1 MIRRVAAACVAAA
14 MLAACSGRSGI
25 YHEVEPGQTIYRI
38 ARAYDVEIR
47 DLMDQN
53 GIEDPRTLR
62 TGELLWIPGAS
73 RPIHVPPYVGNTPA
87 GGPDL
92 PPGKRFVRPVSGT
105 VSSGFGTRG
114 GRLHDGVDILAP
126 EGTKVRAAAH
136 GVVIYAGDGMKG
148 YGNAVVIDHGEEV
161 TTLYAH
167 LREIRIQSGDAVAA
181 GEPIGTVGTT
191 GNATTPHLHF
201 ELRVGDQAV
210 DPERYL

>member
-1 MIRRVAAACVAAA
+1 MIVRIAAACVAAA
-14 MLAACSGRSGI
+14 LLAACSGRSGI

-38 ARAYDVEIR
+38 ARAYGVEIR
-47 DLMDQN
+47 DLMEQN
-53 GIEDPRTLR
+53 GIEDPRALR

-73 RPIHVPPYVGNTPA
+73 RALRVPPYEGGA
-87 GGPDL
+87 GVVAAVL
-92 PPGKRFVRPVSGT
+92 PSGKRFVRPLDGPI
-105 VSSGFGTRG
+105 SSGFGSRG
-114 GRLHDGVDILAP
+114 GRPHDGIDILAP
-126 EGTKVRAAAH
+126 EGTKVRAAAY

-167 LREIRIQSGDAVAA
+167 LREIRIESGDAVGE

-201 ELRVGDQAV
+201 ELRVGDRAV

>member
-1 MIRRVAAACVAAA
+1 VIPRLAAACVAAA
-14 MLAACSGRSGI
+14 LLAACSGRAGI
-25 YHEVEPGQTIYRI
+25 YHKVEPGQTFYRI
-38 ARAYDVEIR
+38 ARAYGVEIR
-47 DLMDQN
+47 DLMAHN

-73 RPIHVPPYVGNTPA
+73 RTVRVPPYEGSTAGVAPA
-87 GGPDL
+87 PL
-92 PPGKRFVRPVSGT
+92 SGKRFVWPLHGS
-105 VSSGFGTRG
+105 VSSGFGNKG
-114 GRLHDGVDILAP
+114 GRLHDGIDILAP
-126 EGTKVRAAAH
+126 EGTKVRAAAY

-148 YGNAVVIDHGEEV
+148 YGNAVVIEHGEGV

-167 LREIRIQSGDAVAA
+167 LQDIRIESGDAVAE

>member
-1 MIRRVAAACVAAA
+1 MIPRVAAACIAAA
-14 MLAACSGRSGI
+14 LLAACSGRSGI
-25 YHEVEPGQTIYRI
+25 YHKVEPGQTFYRI
-38 ARAYDVEIR
+38 ARAYGVEVR
-47 DLMDQN
+47 DLMEQN
-53 GIEDPRTLR
+53 GIDDPRALR

-73 RPIHVPPYVGNTPA
+73 RVLRVPPYERAAA
-87 GGPDL
+87 GASAL
-92 PPGKRFVRPVSGT
+92 PSGKRFVRPLSGT

-114 GRLHDGVDILAP
+114 GRLHDGIDILAP
-126 EGTKVRAAAH
+126 EGTKVRAAAY

-167 LREIRIQSGDAVAA
+167 LREIRLQSGDAVAA